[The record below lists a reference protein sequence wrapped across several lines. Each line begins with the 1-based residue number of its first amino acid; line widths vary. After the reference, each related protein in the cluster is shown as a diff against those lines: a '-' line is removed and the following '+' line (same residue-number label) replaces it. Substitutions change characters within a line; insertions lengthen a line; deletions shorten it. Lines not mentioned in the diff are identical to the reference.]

1 MSTLHYRKAK
11 PDDMD
16 WAYQLFRTT
25 MKEYI
30 DQTWGWDELFQR
42 HGFDENIRS
51 SGLVIVS
58 LADNTAQN
66 DNPQNVTQDI
76 TQAITDIGAY
86 SLKQKTD
93 HLLLDM
99 LLVAPHWQRHG
110 HGSRI
115 LQHILQQGK
124 AASQPIRLSVL
135 RNNPAYHFYCR
146 HGFSIESE
154 DDFRYRMI
162 LEQRQ

>member
-16 WAYQLFRTT
+16 WAYQLFRAT

-30 DQTWGWDELFQR
+30 DQTWGWNELFQR

-51 SGLVIVS
+51 SGLIIVS
-58 LADNTAQN
+58 LTDRSVQGNT
-66 DNPQNVTQDI
+66 PRDI
-76 TQAITDIGAY
+76 TQPITQIGAY

-99 LLVAPHWQRHG
+99 LLVAPQWQRHG
-110 HGSRI
+110 YGSQI

-124 AASQPIRLSVL
+124 SDAQPIRLSVL
-135 RNNPAYHFYCR
+135 RNNPAYHFYCH
-146 HGFSIESE
+146 HGFTVESQ
-154 DDFRYRMI
+154 DAFRYRMI

>member
-11 PDDMD
+11 PEDMD

-51 SGLVIVS
+51 AGLLIVS
-58 LADNTAQN
+58 LDDKLAKD
-66 DNPQNVTQDI
+66 
-76 TQAITDIGAY
+76 QAAKIGAY
-86 SLKQKTD
+86 SLKQNTGY
-93 HLLLDM
+93 LLLDM
-99 LLVAPHWQRHG
+99 LLVAPQWQRHG
-110 HGSRI
+110 YGSRI
-115 LQHILQQGK
+115 LQHILQQGN
-124 AASQPIRLSVL
+124 ATSQPIRLSVL

-146 HGFSIESE
+146 HGFTIESQ

-162 LEQRQ
+162 SEQRQ